1 MSPFETK
8 AAVKRAAKK
17 EAKLARREER
27 ASAGRQAGA
36 SSREPTETPT
46 LRPIAVGFGSF
57 ERHTTGF
64 GSVSPRCLRC
74 VSSCFRSK
82 GADIDPTSCAS

>member
-17 EAKLARREER
+17 AAKLARREER
-27 ASAGRQAGA
+27 TAAGRAG
-36 SSREPTETPT
+36 SLREPEPPT
-46 LRPIAVGFGSF
+46 LRPLAIGFGSF

-64 GSVSPRCLRC
+64 GWGCRRLTVYSYTLLNQCMN
-74 VSSCFRSK
+74 
-82 GADIDPTSCAS
+82 

>member
-17 EAKLARREER
+17 EAKLARRDKR
-27 ASAGRQAGA
+27 AAVRPGRAPA
-36 SSREPTETPT
+36 PEPRT
-46 LRPIAVGFGSF
+46 LQPVAVGFGSF

-64 GSVSPRCLRC
+64 G
-74 VSSCFRSK
+74 
-82 GADIDPTSCAS
+82 